1 LRKYIKVILFSI
13 LILIAFGIILTLV
26 SLFLFNYNIK
36 EGTNVW
42 IYVKFFD
49 TKLKISILYP
59 LKLL

>member
-1 LRKYIKVILFSI
+1 MDILRKYIKVILFSI

-42 IYVKFFD
+42 IYVKFLD
-49 TKLKISILYP
+49 TKL
-59 LKLL
+59 

>member
-1 LRKYIKVILFSI
+1 MRKYIKVILFSI

>member
-1 LRKYIKVILFSI
+1 MDILRKYIKVILFSIFSI

-42 IYVKFFD
+42 IYVKFLD
-49 TKLKISILYP
+49 TKL
-59 LKLL
+59 

>member
-1 LRKYIKVILFSI
+1 MRKYIKVILFSIFSI

-42 IYVKFFD
+42 IYVKFLD
-49 TKLKISILYP
+49 TKL
-59 LKLL
+59 